1 MDPMDDPLLETLDLD
16 PKAAPKA
23 SIIWLHGLGAS
34 MHDFEPLVPELQLP
48 ESMAIRFVFPNAP
61 NRPVTV
67 NGGMVMRAWYDI
79 LGLEM
84 NRTEDAAGIRASE
97 ASVRMLI
104 ERERSLGIP
113 TEKIVVA
120 GFSQGGAIALQTG
133 LRYPERLAG
142 ILALS
147 TYIPLAESFKGE
159 ASEAN
164 RETAVLMAHGESDP
178 VIPITYARASRR
190 LLEDEGYAVEWH
202 DYPMQ
207 HAVCGEEVLDIANW
221 LKKTLA

>member
-1 MDPMDDPLLETLDLD
+1 
-16 PKAAPKA
+16 
-23 SIIWLHGLGAS
+23 

-48 ESMAIRFVFPNAP
+48 EAMSVRFVFPNAP
-61 NRPVTV
+61 NRPVTL

-79 LGLEM
+79 LDLEM
-84 NRTEDAAGIRASE
+84 NRTEDADGIRSSE
-97 ASVRMLI
+97 TSVRKLI
-104 ERERSLGIP
+104 ERERSFGVP
-113 TEKIVVA
+113 AERIVIA

-142 ILALS
+142 VMALS
-147 TYIPLAESFKGE
+147 TYVPLAESFRDE

-164 RETAVLMAHGESDP
+164 RKTPVFMAHGEHDP
-178 VIPITYARASRR
+178 MIPITYAQASRR

-207 HAVCGEEVLDIANW
+207 HAVCLEEVADIANW
-221 LKKTLA
+221 LRRTLG